1 MDNVCVPLY
10 DQGRNVT
17 GKPTT
22 AVIGKRF
29 VKLSTNAGKGNP
41 FNVAPATAALRPF
54 GVAAYDSPIGEV
66 VPILKGGIIPV
77 KAVGAIVA
85 GAEVEVAANGSV
97 STKAAGVSVGFAVY
111 DAADTTDCYVDLL
124 I

>member
-10 DQGRNVT
+10 DVGRNIT

-41 FNVAPATAALRPF
+41 PNVAPADAAVRPF
-54 GVAAYDSPIGEV
+54 GVAAYDSPVGEV
-66 VPILKGGIIPV
+66 VPVVRGGVVPV
-77 KAVGAIVA
+77 KATGAIVA
-85 GAEVEVAANGSV
+85 GAQVEVG
-97 STKAAGVSVGFAVY
+97 AAGQVATKTAGVAVGTCLY
-111 DAADTTDCYVDLL
+111 DVADTADAQIVLF